1 MCGISVVLGKSGAVP
16 AGFDRL
22 SKMHGTLKHR
32 GPDGEG
38 FLLIDSALSPHLFLR
53 PPSQAEL
60 TTLQPKFM
68 AAVRRLRIH
77 DLRTEADQPFPSPDR
92 LHWIVFNGEIYNYGE
107 LREILESK
115 GHRFQ
120 TQCDTEV
127 ALAAYRQ
134 WGPECFEKFIGMW
147 AILIFDLARGCAIG
161 SRDRLGIKPL
171 YYSLEAGQLLFASEP
186 KAVALA
192 RDEGPQIEP
201 VRFLEFLRGFP
212 PQSTALSFF
221 KDVHPVP
228 AGSVFEI
235 NLRDE
240 SPAPPRFRTYW
251 DLADYYSNSTEA
263 PSFDDAREKFLD
275 LLSSSVRYQL
285 AADVRVGCLLSG
297 GLDSSTIARLM
308 VLNNPSANG
317 RPVKTFSIIYDDPK
331 MDEEPYIRK
340 VVEQGGLESHCF
352 KLTPE
357 AVWASVD
364 DVVKA
369 QGQPLLGQ
377 DLIAQYIVYRLA
389 RDHGSTVVLD
399 GQGADEMLAGLP
411 YYESV
416 VYRDRLARLQL
427 RQLSRD
433 LTSLSKKY
441 QRSRLSVLRDHVLSP
456 LKRSVRRRLNWPK
469 YDWLVPGLNDID
481 PLKAAAARRVDRGK
495 DESALNRFLYGLV
508 KHTNLPTVLMHQDRS
523 SMAHSIESRVPFLDH
538 RLVEYCFRLP
548 ASYKVSSGNRKRVL
562 RDSAKALLPKMVT
575 ERLDK
580 KAIVST
586 PQWMPLRYNYG
597 DRLRE
602 MAHSRTLYE
611 LPWVRPQPLVRFVE
625 NFLQGKHENNLAVWR
640 LYTAWRWLETF
651 SLKYSEK
658 SA

>member
-1 MCGISVVLGKSGAVP
+1 MCGISVVLGKTGGSSAN
-16 AGFDRL
+16 FKRL
-22 SKMHGTLKHR
+22 SSMHGALKHR

-38 FLLIDSALSPHLFLR
+38 FLLIDSAMSPHLSLR
-53 PPSQAEL
+53 SPTQAEL
-60 TTLQPKFM
+60 TTLQPRVM

-77 DLRTEADQPFPSPDR
+77 DLREEADQPFSSPDG
-92 LHWIVFNGEIYNYGE
+92 LHWIVFNGEIYNFGE

-115 GHRFQ
+115 GHLFR
-120 TQCDTEV
+120 THSDTEV
-127 ALAAYRQ
+127 ALAAYSQ
-134 WGPECFEKFIGMW
+134 WGSECFEKFNGMW
-147 AILIFDLARGCAIG
+147 AILIFDLARGYVVG

-171 YYSLEAGQLLFASEP
+171 YYSVGADHILFASEP
-186 KAVALA
+186 KAIALA
-192 RDEGPQIEP
+192 RDGGAQIEP

-221 KDVHPVP
+221 KDVHPLP

-235 NLRDE
+235 NLSED
-240 SPAPPRFRTYW
+240 SLAPPRFRTYW
-251 DLADYYSNSTEA
+251 DLADYYSTSTEA
-263 PSFDDAREKFLD
+263 LSFDDARDKFLD

-308 VLNNPSANG
+308 VQNNPSSTYQ
-317 RPVKTFSIIYDDPK
+317 PVKTFSIIYDDPK
-331 MDEEPYIRK
+331 MNEEPYIRK
-340 VVEQGGLESHCF
+340 VIEQGGLESHCF

-364 DVVKA
+364 DVIQA

-389 RDHGSTVVLD
+389 REHGSVVILD

-427 RQLSRD
+427 RELSRD

-441 QRSRLSVLRDHVLSP
+441 QRPKLSVLRDHVLSP
-456 LKRSVRRRLNWPK
+456 LKRSLRQWLKWPK
-469 YDWLVPGLNDID
+469 YDWLVPGLNGID
-481 PLKAAAARRVDRGK
+481 PLKSAAARRVDHGK
-495 DESALNRFLYGLV
+495 DKSALNRFLYGLV

-548 ASYKVSSGNRKRVL
+548 PSYKVDSGNRKKVL
-562 RDSAKALLPKMVT
+562 RDSARTLLPRLVT

-586 PQWMPLRYNYG
+586 PQWMPLRHNYG
-597 DRLRE
+597 DMLRE
-602 MAHSRTLYE
+602 MAHSPTLYE
-611 LPWVRPQPLVRFVE
+611 LPWVRRQPLARFVE
-625 NFLQGKHENNLAVWR
+625 NYLQGKHENILAVWR

-651 SLKYSEK
+651 NLKYSEK

>member
-1 MCGISVVLGKSGAVP
+1 MCGISVVLGKS
-16 AGFDRL
+16 AGDPTSLNRL
-22 SKMHGTLKHR
+22 SKMHGALKHR

-38 FLLIDSALSPHLFLR
+38 FLLIDSAMSPHLSLR
-53 PPSQAEL
+53 LPSREEL
-60 TTLQPKFM
+60 TTLQPRFM

-77 DLRTEADQPFPSPDR
+77 DLSEEADQPFSSPDG
-92 LHWIVFNGEIYNYGE
+92 LHWIVFNGEIYNFGE
-107 LREILESK
+107 LREILESE
-115 GHRFQ
+115 GHRFR
-120 TQCDTEV
+120 TQSDTEV

-134 WGPECFEKFIGMW
+134 WGPGCFEKFNGMW
-147 AILIFDLARGCAIG
+147 AILIFDLARGYVVG

-171 YYSLEAGQLLFASEP
+171 YYSCEADHILFASEP
-186 KAVALA
+186 KAIAMA
-192 RDEGPQIEP
+192 RDGGAQIEP

-212 PQSTALSFF
+212 PQSTGLSFF
-221 KDVHPVP
+221 KDIHPVP
-228 AGSVFEI
+228 TGSVFEI
-235 NLRDE
+235 NLREE
-240 SPAPPRFRTYW
+240 SLAPPRFGTYW
-251 DLADYYSNSTEA
+251 DLADYYSTPTEA
-263 PSFDDAREKFLD
+263 PSFEDAREKFLD

-308 VLNNPSANG
+308 VLNNPSVNDQ
-317 RPVKTFSIIYDDPK
+317 PVKTFSIIYDDPR

-352 KLTPE
+352 KLTPDE
-357 AVWASVD
+357 VWASVD
-364 DVVKA
+364 DVVQA

-389 RDHGSTVVLD
+389 REHGSVVVLD

-411 YYESV
+411 NYESV

-427 RQLSRD
+427 RELSRD
-433 LTSLSKKY
+433 LTNLSKKY
-441 QRSRLSVLRDHVLSP
+441 QRPKLSVLRDHVLSP
-456 LKRSVRRRLNWPK
+456 LKRSVRQWLKWPK
-469 YDWLVPGLNDID
+469 YDWLVPGLNGID
-481 PLKAAAARRVDRGK
+481 PLKSAATRRVDHGK
-495 DESALNRFLYGLV
+495 DKSALNRFLYGLV

-538 RLVEYCFRLP
+538 RLVEYSFRLP
-548 ASYKVSSGNRKRVL
+548 ASYKVNSGNRKRVL
-562 RDSAKALLPKMVT
+562 RDSARTLLPRLVT

-586 PQWMPLRYNYG
+586 PQWMPLRHNYG
-597 DRLRE
+597 DMLRE
-602 MAHSRTLYE
+602 MAHNPTLSE
-611 LPWVRPQPLVRFVE
+611 LPWVRRQPLAQFVE
-625 NFLQGKHENNLAVWR
+625 NYLQGKHENILAVWR

-651 SLKYSEK
+651 NLKYSEK